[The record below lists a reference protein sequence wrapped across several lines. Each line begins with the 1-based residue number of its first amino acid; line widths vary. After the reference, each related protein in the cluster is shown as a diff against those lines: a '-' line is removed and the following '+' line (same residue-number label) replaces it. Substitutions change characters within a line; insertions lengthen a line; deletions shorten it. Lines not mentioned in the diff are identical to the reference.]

1 MKNCKKYLSGSAFP
15 VFMVFLLFGMIW
27 LPRAQAFPSPGTN
40 GVQDTCGTEN
50 VSGKKILVVYESK
63 RGSTADAAQTIAD
76 VFCSSGF
83 QVDLAI
89 ARFVTE
95 LSVYDGVIIGTPI
108 YFSKFLPGID
118 QFLENHKTGLSSKT
132 NALFIM
138 STLCDAETGLPD
150 RDLILGSFV
159 NPVLEDY
166 SEISPAGDIGVF
178 GGRYDFKDL
187 YPVELLAMSL
197 EQFDEKVD
205 YVNSALVEAWAEAMT
220 ALFN

>member
-1 MKNCKKYLSGSAFP
+1 MKNRKKCLSGSAVP
-15 VFMVFLLFGMIW
+15 VFMAFLLFGLMA
-27 LPRAQAFPSPGTN
+27 LPRAQAFPPAGTN

-50 VSGKKILVVYESK
+50 VSGRKILVVYESK
-63 RGSTADAAQTIAD
+63 RGSTAEAAQTIAD

-89 ARFVTE
+89 ARFVTD
-95 LSVYDGVIIGTPI
+95 LSAYDGVIIGTPI

-118 QFLENHKTGLSSKT
+118 RFLENHKTALSEKT
-132 NALFIM
+132 TAFFIM

-150 RDLILGSFV
+150 RGLILGSFV

-166 SEISPAGDIGVF
+166 PEISPVGDIGVF

-197 EQFDEKVD
+197 EQFDEKID